1 VHRQPFLKL
10 VSQRSARVIS
20 STLSRSYSIRP
31 TLGSC
36 AVLLPFQ
43 AGAALTTGLDP
54 HLIIDRRS
62 NPLLATQVAFRRL
75 NGNMPQK
82 ELDLFQLVRVKSL
95 PSSIDGEITKILPEP
110 YGNDTV
116 IIQISIRRRAS
127 DLELIPTS
135 PTAEVSATEAR
146 RAAAFKAWEA
156 NPSDPNGVEAL
167 RTALRELGWLP
178 S

>member
-1 VHRQPFLKL
+1 
-10 VSQRSARVIS
+10 
-20 STLSRSYSIRP
+20 
-31 TLGSC
+31 
-36 AVLLPFQ
+36 
-43 AGAALTTGLDP
+43 
-54 HLIIDRRS
+54 
-62 NPLLATQVAFRRL
+62 
-75 NGNMPQK
+75 MPQK